1 MDPRRND
8 IGSVFV
14 KLASF
19 WRKRLTWVPRPDP
32 SHPYLTPSHTLLPTS
47 DSGPGCVVSDQH
59 PASAAPGACPLH
71 RVALRDPAQHWH
83 PQSARTGG
91 QCHLPLSFTRQS
103 WAAFRWLLQRRQWN
117 QAEHQ
122 FLTAVTHSR
131 PPLWMVPPPSLFFLC
146 SPHLCSLESSPMNK
160 YRNTSQLPQGLLSKG
175 KTRTSESL
183 QLTENR
189 WKKVFSF

>member
-32 SHPYLTPSHTLLPTS
+32 SHPHLTPSHTLLPTS

-71 RVALRDPAQHWH
+71 RVALQDPAQHWH
-83 PQSARTGG
+83 PQSARSILLDRPT
-91 QCHLPLSFTRQS
+91 QS
-103 WAAFRWLLQRRQWN
+103 
-117 QAEHQ
+117 
-122 FLTAVTHSR
+122 
-131 PPLWMVPPPSLFFLC
+131 
-146 SPHLCSLESSPMNK
+146 
-160 YRNTSQLPQGLLSKG
+160 
-175 KTRTSESL
+175 
-183 QLTENR
+183 
-189 WKKVFSF
+189 FSFLSSEECRRMDGRILETRSPTNFQKRLFTVEQILWENSMKNSSCWLWWTTFKSIPGYAKYCLEGINSHSF